1 MAREATM
8 AEYEVSIR
16 PAETGDAVGLAHVQ
30 VETWRDAYVGILS
43 DDALVDLD
51 EMRAAIRWTR
61 LISTV
66 EEPERLSVAI
76 HEGEVVGFC
85 HGGEGRRAVAKAL
98 GRVGEAAEVY
108 ALYVDPSFQGLG
120 IGRALLGHVAHGLSD
135 DGFDSL
141 TILTLVGNRHG
152 RRFYNAL
159 GGVPGEPVPSIVSG
173 IPVDQIPYVWAD
185 IETLVRRIETAQG

>member
-1 MAREATM
+1 M
-8 AEYEVSIR
+8 AEHEIFIR

-30 VETWRDAYVGILS
+30 VETWRDAYVGVLS
-43 DDALVDLD
+43 DQALIDMD

-61 LISTV
+61 VISTV
-66 EEPERLSVAI
+66 EEPERLSVAV
-76 HEGEVVGFC
+76 HDGDVVGFC
-85 HGGEGRRAVAKAL
+85 HGGEGRRAVAKAVD
-98 GRVGEAAEVY
+98 RPGEAAEVF
-108 ALYVDPSFQGLG
+108 ALYVDPNFQGLG

-152 RRFYNAL
+152 RWFYNAL
-159 GGVPGEPVPSIVSG
+159 GGVPGDPIPSVVSG
-173 IPVDQIPYVWAD
+173 NPIDQVPYVWAN